1 MGYQLLS
8 HLFYSDPESYD
19 TMYALRLNGES
30 TYKFNFAIDEHPCF
44 MVITPEIL
52 TLVNDILSMDNI
64 VTDLNYDLPVL
75 AFNKY
80 TKKCLI
86 DEVLLTNEIEG
97 VVSTRQ
103 EINTILETL
112 ESGKKKD
119 RLYGLVRKYNML
131 AKRDKIPLE
140 ASHDIR
146 DLYNDL
152 CYDEVQKESA
162 DNALDGTLFRKG
174 SVDVLSPTQKVI
186 HQGLYPESEII
197 KWMDVALTDLNNQS
211 IIPLVRISAFHFFFG
226 YIHPFYDGNGRTSR
240 FISSYLLSKQ
250 LNILLP
256 FRLSLTIKKNLNR
269 YYKAFVETNKK
280 RNLGDLTYFVTSFLS
295 IILQAE
301 KDLYDDIQD
310 NLNTFHFFE
319 DKIKKSNYA
328 SKTKKILNCLIIN
341 TLFGEQ
347 DLSRADIA
355 EEADIS
361 LYSVNKGLKELEAS
375 QILVTKKN
383 GNTNLFSVDLD
394 HFSEQ

>member
-8 HLFYSDPESYD
+8 HLFYSDPENYD

-30 TYKFNFAIDEHPCF
+30 TYSFNFAVNGSPCF

-52 TLVNDILSMDNI
+52 ALTNNILSMDNI
-64 VTDLNYDLPVL
+64 VTDLSYELPVL

-131 AKRDKIPLE
+131 AKRDKIRLE

-146 DLYNDL
+146 ELYNDL

-162 DNALDGTLFRKG
+162 DNALDGTLFRKD

-256 FRLSLTIKKNLNR
+256 FRLSLTIKKNLNL

-280 RNLGDLTYFVTSFLS
+280 RNLGDLTYFITIFLS

-310 NLNTFHFFE
+310 NLKTFYFFE

-328 SKTKKILNCLIIN
+328 SKTKKMLNCLIIN

-355 EEADIS
+355 KEAEIS

-375 QILVTKKN
+375 QILVVKKN

>member
-64 VTDLNYDLPVL
+64 VTDLSYDLPVL

-112 ESGKKKD
+112 ESGKKKG

-355 EEADIS
+355 AVS
-361 LYSVNKGLKELEAS
+361 YTHLTLPT
-375 QILVTKKN
+375 ILRV
-383 GNTNLFSVDLD
+383 
-394 HFSEQ
+394 